1 MALKGTVTMERC
13 ACGEGDVQVRGM
25 SVERHGNVL
34 KLRAVFDGMYGN
46 EEMLQVEACQWIGV

>member
-1 MALKGTVTMERC
+1 MERC